1 MKKRNKWLSALLIA
15 CMVLSLGACG
25 AAAETTASATEA
37 PQETETTKSPAE
49 TAVQT
54 EAAAGMYTPG
64 TYTATAKGYG
74 GDVTVTMTFEA
85 DRIVEVTITGDGET
99 AGIGSAAIE
108 EMPAQILEAQS
119 AEVDGV
125 STASYSTKAVKTA
138 AADCIAQAKGE
149 TAGAVKMA
157 PGSYT
162 AYSESY
168 RPGDGLNVTVTVS
181 ETAIETITVDTENT
195 SDTCTILQ
203 SAIDNMIPRMI
214 EHQSVSVDAI
224 CGATVSSNAIKAAAE
239 KALAEALAAGGSE
252 ASAIS
257 NFYVDPPKDGGQQTL
272 ETEVLV
278 VGMGGSGTTAAL
290 SAAETGAQVLAIDKA
305 GKYGGTS
312 SITSEG
318 LFVNPPRFQEE
329 HNGGED
335 YTDAEVMLNA
345 WLEYTEG
352 DAKEEIVSR
361 MIHESGEVLDW
372 LVYDHNVGF
381 AEPQTGFTESDVYV
395 TKYQWLP
402 NDIMYNKDAIG
413 RYFDGLYED
422 FQALGGTY
430 LLETE
435 GYELIYDEATNTVT
449 GVKARNLA
457 DGTEYTIHAKAVILA
472 TGGFAGNPQMEETLL
487 RNDYYPLQGV
497 WMHLGSKQ
505 NDGKMIEAAMAI
517 GAGLYNESIPPEV
530 HNSGTMSWLTGQFE
544 VHALEGELGKITGR
558 PAMWSEG
565 DLPANM
571 GWSADS
577 LAVDAAGRRC
587 ISETQVSFL
596 GPWIFG
602 PNYYS
607 IWSESQVEK
616 LVNEGFDTDRS
627 GPSSEFLSY
636 GSQIPIGTPIP
647 NAHEVLAAAE
657 EAGIVV
663 KADTIEELAEKM
675 GMDPAVLTKTVED
688 YNSYCANGTD
698 EEFGKPAE
706 LLDAIGDGPY
716 YCVIMASYCY
726 GTCGALDINEH
737 FQVLKDDGET
747 PIEGLYAVGTDSM
760 GVLFTEKKP
769 YVTYGGAN
777 NGWGMVSG
785 YLSGREVGKA
795 LGY

>member
-1 MKKRNKWLSALLIA
+1 MKTMKRLLCLILSAA
-15 CMVLSLGACG
+15 MVLSLGAC
-25 AAAETTASATEA
+25 ASQTETTTEA
-37 PQETETTKSPAE
+37 PGEATTAAP
-49 TAVQT
+49 TT
-54 EAAAGMYTPG
+54 EASEETGIYTPG

-74 GDVTVTMTFEA
+74 GDVTVTMTFDA
-85 DRIVEVTITGDGET
+85 NNITDVQITGDNET
-99 AGIGSAAIE
+99 AGIGSLAIE
-108 EMPAQILEAQS
+108 NMPAQILEAQS
-119 AEVDGV
+119 AEVDGE
-125 STASYSTKAVKTA
+125 SSASFSTKAVKTA

-149 TAGAVKMA
+149 TAGEVKMA
-157 PGSYT
+157 PGQYA

-168 RPGDGLNVTVTVS
+168 RPGDGLNVTVEVS
-181 ETAIETITVDTENT
+181 ETEILSITVDTENT

-214 EHQSVSVDAI
+214 ELQSVSVDSI
-224 CGATVSSNAIKAAAE
+224 CGATVSSNAIKAATE
-239 KALAEALAAGGSE
+239 KALTEALEAGGSE
-252 ASAIS
+252 ASAITQ
-257 NFYVDPPKDGGQQTL
+257 FYVDQPKDGGEETI

-329 HNGGED
+329 HNNGED

-352 DAKEEIVSR
+352 DAKEEIVER
-361 MIHESGEVLDW
+361 VIYESGEVLDW

-381 AEPQTGFTESDVYV
+381 AEPLTGFTESDVYV

-402 NDIMYNKDAIG
+402 NDIMYNKDSIG
-413 RYFDGLYED
+413 KYFDGLYDD
-422 FQALGGTY
+422 FEALGGTY
-430 LLETE
+430 MLETE
-435 GYELIYDEATNTVT
+435 GYELIYDEASNTVT

-457 DGTEYTIHAKAVILA
+457 DGTEYTINAKVVVLA
-472 TGGFAGNPQMEETLL
+472 TGGFAGSPEMEEALL
-487 RNDYYPLQGV
+487 RNDYYPLKGV
-497 WMHLGSKQ
+497 WQHLGSKQ
-505 NDGKMIEAAMAI
+505 NDGKMIQAAMDI

-544 VHALEGELGKITGR
+544 VHEVEGVVGMVTGR
-558 PAMWSEG
+558 PSIWSEG

-577 LAVDAAGRRC
+577 LAVDAEGRRQ

-607 IWSESQVEK
+607 IWSESQVET
-616 LVNEGFDTDRS
+616 LINEGFDTDRS

-636 GSQIPIGTPIP
+636 GTQIPIGTPIP
-647 NAHEVLAAAE
+647 NAHEVLDAAE

-675 GMDPAVLTKTVED
+675 GMDPAVLAETVAN
-688 YNSYCANGTD
+688 YNSYCESGVD

-706 LLDAIGDGPY
+706 LLDPIGDGPY

-726 GTCGALDINEH
+726 GTCGALDINEQ
-737 FQVLKDDGET
+737 FQVLKEDGET
-747 PIEGLYAVGTDSM
+747 PIGGLYAVGTDSM

-785 YLSGREVGKA
+785 YLAGREIGKA
-795 LGY
+795 LGYTQE